1 MTLVKKIQ
9 VKTTVVEMDGDEM
22 TRIMWRMVKD
32 HLLLP
37 FLEMDLA
44 AYDLHVKHRDD
55 TDDAVTVEA
64 ARAIMKY
71 GVGVKCATITPTED
85 RVKEYGLK
93 KAWKSPNGTIRA
105 MIDGT
110 VFRTPILVRNIRPL
124 VTTWRKPITI
134 GRHAYGELTT

>member
-1 MTLVKKIQ
+1 MVKDNKIK
-9 VKTTVVEMDGDEM
+9 VKTTLVEMDGDEM

-32 HLLLP
+32 HLLMP

-55 TDDAVTVEA
+55 TDDQVTVEA

-71 GVGVKCATITPTED
+71 GVGVKCATITPTSD

-93 KAWKSPNGTIRA
+93 KAWK
-105 MIDGT
+105 
-110 VFRTPILVRNIRPL
+110 
-124 VTTWRKPITI
+124 
-134 GRHAYGELTT
+134 

>member
-71 GVGVKCATITPTED
+71 GVGVKCATITP
-85 RVKEYGLK
+85 
-93 KAWKSPNGTIRA
+93 
-105 MIDGT
+105 
-110 VFRTPILVRNIRPL
+110 
-124 VTTWRKPITI
+124 
-134 GRHAYGELTT
+134 